1 MVAIGS
7 EDGHTIVTNLVS
19 YRHEVLPRERDDEI
33 KHVLFLDPYECL
45 VSVDVNGLATFFAIG
60 ESKLKNKALVEK
72 QYETESMTKNV

>member
-1 MVAIGS
+1 MKQHKKGCNSVAVRQGSEVVATGS

-60 ESKLKNKALVEK
+60 
-72 QYETESMTKNV
+72 